1 MLSRLLALTFF
12 AVLIAAAP
20 AAAARPDGKVLRSA
34 GLAVTWPLRTDPAVV
49 PAGTKIQVRVRRLRS
64 RDARTAALTFG
75 RPGARPLASKRLRS
89 GSFAFT
95 VPSAASTTYELRLK
109 VGARTWR
116 GRISTPAEGVTVSTA
131 ALAPGTFTPPRAT
144 PPPGAPSSST
154 PPPASGDEAEEI
166 TNTKGCDRAAS
177 AAAALEVA
185 APSIGAGGS
194 LRYTLTNTGGACL
207 VVNALYGIDRLVDG
221 AWTTVVAPGTDAER
235 AYLVRPGKRFA
246 NAAAVP
252 VGSPAG
258 RYRVRVDA
266 TPVRTGASDEVV
278 TVTAEFDV
286 TG

>member
-12 AVLIAAAP
+12 AVLLAAAP
-20 AAAARPDGKVLRSA
+20 AAAARPDAKALRSA

-64 RDARTAALTFG
+64 RGARTAALTFG

-89 GSFAFT
+89 GTFAFA
-95 VPSAASTTYELRLK
+95 VPAAASTAYVLSMK

-116 GRISTPAEGVTVSTA
+116 GRISTPAEGVTVSTE
-131 ALAPGTFTPPRAT
+131 ALAPGTFIPPRASAS
-144 PPPGAPSSST
+144 PGAPSAST
-154 PPPASGDEAEEI
+154 PPPAGDDAEEI
-166 TNTKGCDRAAS
+166 TNTKGCDRAAP
-177 AAAALEVA
+177 AAAGLEVA

-194 LRYTLTNTGGACL
+194 LRYTLTATGGACL

-221 AWTTVVAPGTDAER
+221 AWTTIVAPGTEAER

-246 NAAAVP
+246 NAAVVP
-252 VGSPAG
+252 AGSPAG
-258 RYRVRVDA
+258 RYRVRVEA